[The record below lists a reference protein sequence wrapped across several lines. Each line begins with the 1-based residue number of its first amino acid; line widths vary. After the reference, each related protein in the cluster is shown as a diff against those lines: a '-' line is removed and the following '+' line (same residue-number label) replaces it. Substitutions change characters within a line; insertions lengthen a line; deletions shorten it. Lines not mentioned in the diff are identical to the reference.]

1 MTNGERQRAGG
12 GRRRKQKVHSD
23 VVARLRQIT
32 RQGLTHLRAHTA
44 LAQLIGVVV
53 CIPSLLFPTQ
63 VPLWAIPG
71 SLAGLILLLVAGHLL
86 AGRSFVRTP
95 VDVPILLLLLL
106 LPMTI
111 LVTPDRALTL
121 PHVYKVIGS
130 VALFYGVVGAL
141 EERPWFGLGALTI
154 SALGVVL
161 AAIILF
167 GTRWSTAK
175 LPWLPFDLYQLF
187 PRLVRPFWNPEGFNS
202 NIAGGTLAMLLPVPA
217 AYLFFGRRL
226 LVRLGALLEVGIV
239 SIILL
244 LTQSR
249 GAMVALV
256 AGIAAVLVARNHR
269 WLIVAVLLVVMGILA
284 LQFVGVDTPLTFVS
298 DAATG
303 SAVHSAQARL
313 ELWSR
318 GLMMLQDFP
327 FTGIGFGMV
336 VKVMPLLYPTFVVP
350 NDLGIE
356 HVHNLYLETGVDL
369 GFPGLIATLSFLL
382 GLFYLSWRA
391 AQRAG
396 GTGLEPLA
404 PGMLGVIVVFAVH
417 GLTDNL
423 TFYAKAHFIAWA
435 LFGVAVAVGLRLVHE
450 DEPSV
455 ADAALR

>member
-1 MTNGERQRAGG
+1 
-12 GRRRKQKVHSD
+12 VHSD

-32 RQGLTHLRAHTA
+32 RRGLTHLRAHTA

-53 CIPSLLFPTQ
+53 CIPPLLFPTR

-106 LPMTI
+106 LPVTI

-130 VALFYGVVGAL
+130 VALFYGVVGVL

-161 AAIILF
+161 AALILF

-175 LPWLPFDLYQLF
+175 LPWLPFDLYHLF

-256 AGIAAVLVARNHR
+256 AGIAAVLV
-269 WLIVAVLLVVMGILA
+269 VVMGTLA
-284 LQFVGVDTPLTFVS
+284 LQFVGVDTPLTFIS
-298 DAATG
+298 DTATG
-303 SAVHSAQARL
+303 STVHSAQARL

-318 GLMMLQDFP
+318 GFMMLQDFP

-350 NDLGIE
+350 NDRGIE
-356 HVHNLYLETGVDL
+356 HVHNLYLETGADL

-382 GLFYLSWRA
+382 GLFHLSWRA
-391 AQRAG
+391 AQRAD

-404 PGMLGVIVVFAVH
+404 PGMLGVIVVFAAH

-435 LFGVAVAVGLRLVHE
+435 LFGVAVAVGLRLLR
-450 DEPSV
+450 DEEPPPVQTSSR
-455 ADAALR
+455 LT

>member
-1 MTNGERQRAGG
+1 M
-12 GRRRKQKVHSD
+12 
-23 VVARLRQIT
+23 VARLRQIT
-32 RQGLTHLRAHTA
+32 RRGLTHLRAHIA

-53 CIPSLLFPTQ
+53 CIPPLLFPTQ
-63 VPLWAIPG
+63 VPLWAIPA
-71 SLAGLILLLVAGHLL
+71 SLAGLVLLLVAGHLL
-86 AGRSFVRTP
+86 AGRPFVRTP

-106 LPMTI
+106 LPVTI

-141 EERPWFGLGALTI
+141 EERPWFGLSALTI
-154 SALGVVL
+154 SALGVGL

-167 GTRWSTAK
+167 GTSWSTAK

-187 PRLVRPFWNPEGFNS
+187 PRLIRPFWNPEGFNS

-226 LVRLGALLEVGIV
+226 LVRLGALLEVAIV
-239 SIILL
+239 GTILL

-249 GAMVALV
+249 GAMVALA
-256 AGIAAVLVARNHR
+256 AGIAAVLVARNRR
-269 WLIVAVLLVVMGILA
+269 WLTVAVLLVVMGT
-284 LQFVGVDTPLTFVS
+284 FVGVDTPLTFVS

-336 VKVMPLLYPTFVVP
+336 VKVMPLLYPTFIIP
-350 NDLGIE
+350 NDRGIE

-382 GLFYLSWRA
+382 GLFYLSWHA

-404 PGMLGVIVVFAVH
+404 SGMLGAVVVFAVH

-435 LFGVAVAVGLRLVHE
+435 LFGVVVAVGLRLVHE

-455 ADAALR
+455 TDAAPR